1 MVGPTTD
8 PGMGSEATKRN
19 YGGTS
24 PRTTLAW
31 IIAVIVVFLGW
42 LAFTYRHY
50 FGASQFPQ
58 TSAGSQRSVAYAPP
72 DGSTSRQ

>member
-8 PGMGSEATKRN
+8 PRTDPDAPKHN

-31 IIAVIVVFLGW
+31 IIAVFLVFLVW

-58 TSAGSQRSVAYAPP
+58 TSVSSQRSVAYAP
-72 DGSTSRQ
+72 DGAASRQ

>member
-8 PGMGSEATKRN
+8 PRVDSETTHRN

-31 IIAVIVVFLGW
+31 IIAVIVVFLVW

-58 TSAGSQRSVAYAPP
+58 TGAGAHRSVAYAPG
-72 DGSTSRQ
+72 DATAR